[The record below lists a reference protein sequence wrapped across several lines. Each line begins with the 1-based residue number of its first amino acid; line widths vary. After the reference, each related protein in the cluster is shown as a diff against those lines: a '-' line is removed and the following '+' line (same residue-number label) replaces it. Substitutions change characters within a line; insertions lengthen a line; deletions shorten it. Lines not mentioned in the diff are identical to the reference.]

1 MNTKTVT
8 YAKSWQQLALH
19 MVHRQKAA
27 YDAYEEDVRD
37 WYKNGDGRS
46 TKDGGRGH
54 SYPYCFHGVSRWV
67 DYDCAC
73 GACEDGWGSFDYLRE
88 LEVAKEMA
96 KDAFLDMKKR
106 IDLYVDLTYKIKY
119 GDMPVTIDKERI
131 NEWVQA
137 PIEMRK

>member
-1 MNTKTVT
+1 MNTKTIT

-19 MVHRQKAA
+19 MVHQRKAA

-46 TKDGGRGH
+46 TRDGGRGFT
-54 SYPYCFHGVSRWV
+54 YPYCFHGVSRWV

-73 GACEDGWGSFDYLRE
+73 GSCEDGWGSFDYLRE
-88 LEVAKEMA
+88 LEVAKETA

>member
-1 MNTKTVT
+1 M
-8 YAKSWQQLALH
+8 
-19 MVHRQKAA
+19 
-27 YDAYEEDVRD
+27 RD

-73 GACEDGWGSFDYLRE
+73 GSCEAGWGDFDYLRE

-96 KDAFLDMKKR
+96 KDAFLDLKKR
-106 IDLYVDLTYKIKY
+106 IDLYVDLTYKIEY
-119 GDMPVTIDKERI
+119 GDMPVTIDRERI

-137 PIEMRK
+137 PIEMR

>member
-73 GACEDGWGSFDYLRE
+73 GACEDSMHFHVILPSFR
-88 LEVAKEMA
+88 
-96 KDAFLDMKKR
+96 
-106 IDLYVDLTYKIKY
+106 
-119 GDMPVTIDKERI
+119 
-131 NEWVQA
+131 Q
-137 PIEMRK
+137 